1 MRTEILS
8 DFPKITQLVM
18 TGPDSICCGQSLEL
32 ARDQD
37 QAILPANSLFSSER
51 GVHFQKLLGFPLP
64 DVDTLSSFSLL
75 SDL

>member
-1 MRTEILS
+1 MGTEILS

-18 TGPDSICCGQSLEL
+18 MGPDSICCGQSLDF
-32 ARDQD
+32 ARDQV
-37 QAILPANSLFSSER
+37 ILPANSLFSSER
-51 GVHFQKLLGFPLP
+51 GVHFQKLLGGFPLP